1 MRAQEFVAEYK
12 KYPTA
17 DYEGV
22 TFTMV
27 EEDGFLTVK
36 ALNDFGISMASVI
49 FGMDGRELDPQ
60 SLRVDE
66 KYRGQGI
73 ARVMYDYVKSRGF
86 VIHRSWDQ
94 TDAGAGFWDKHRGED
109 VRVWESFDRPYA
121 IDWEDSEYGDID
133 ALATLD
139 DGTHLSIMFN
149 QESGHDGRRPSHW
162 SVEFY
167 RNNSQEVTGEGDA
180 QKIFATVL
188 SAIQQFIK
196 KENPGSISFSAS
208 KEPEVDMTQP
218 GANANPESRAKLYNR
233 LVQRYA
239 SSMGYSVQQQ
249 EGNGKVTYTLRQAK
263 PGVAEEEQ
271 LDELSFLGSECTK
284 DCSGHRA
291 GYDWSKRKG
300 LRQANSWSPSFNKG
314 AGLAVAGK

>member
-22 TFTMV
+22 TVTMA

-49 FGMDGRELDPQ
+49 FGMDGRDLDPQ

-109 VRVWESFDRPYA
+109 VRVWEAFDSPYKTKT
-121 IDWEDSEYGDID
+121 EKSEYGDVD
-133 ALATLD
+133 VLAKLP
-139 DGTHLSIMFN
+139 DGTNLSIMFN
-149 QESGHDGRRPSHW
+149 HEGDNEWQ
-162 SVEFY
+162 VEFY
-167 RNNSQEVTGEGDA
+167 RDNSQEVTGQGDA
-180 QKIFATVL
+180 QRIFATVL
-188 SAIQQFIK
+188 AVIQKFVKKYQPDVIK
-196 KENPGSISFSAS
+196 FSAEKS
-208 KEPEVDMTQP
+208 NNSD
-218 GANANPESRAKLYNR
+218 SRSNLYDR
-233 LVQRYA
+233 LVARFAQQLGYNDYSEEYM
-239 SSMGYSVQQQ
+239 SSTMYELSKQSQ
-249 EGNGKVTYTLRQAK
+249 
-263 PGVAEEEQ
+263 GVAEQQ